1 MFAHF
6 QRGKRMQQPQEAEIQ
21 LFHAQICQAL
31 ADPTRILLLYRL
43 AEGPQNVGE
52 LASALKIS
60 QPTVSRHLKVLRER
74 GMVTTTRYGATVEYR
89 LIDDRPIQALDLLR
103 SVLHDNL
110 SRSAELVDA
119 IRDTSR

>member
-1 MFAHF
+1 
-6 QRGKRMQQPQEAEIQ
+6 MQQPQEAEIQ
-21 LFHAQICQAL
+21 QFHAQICQAL

-52 LASALKIS
+52 LATTLNVS

-74 GMVTTTRYGATVEYR
+74 GMVSSTRYGATIEYR

-103 SVLHDNL
+103 SVLARQPLTH
-110 SRSAELVDA
+110 AGLVDA
-119 IRDTSR
+119 LNESTES

>member
-1 MFAHF
+1 
-6 QRGKRMQQPQEAEIQ
+6 MQQPQESEIQ

-43 AEGPQNVGE
+43 AEGPLSVGE
-52 LASALKIS
+52 LATALGAS

-74 GMVTTTRYGATVEYR
+74 GMVTTTRYGATVVYS

-103 SVLHDNL
+103 SVLRDNL
-110 SRSAELVDA
+110 SRSAELVGVLTETA
-119 IRDTSR
+119 ES